1 MEQFLWLFPLGF
13 MVGTFG
19 TLIGAGGG
27 FILVPIL
34 LLLYPDKS
42 PETITSISLAVVF
55 FNALSGSFAYAKMKR
70 IDYKSGMIFAI
81 ATIPGSILGACT
93 TSLIPRNIFN
103 GVFGI
108 LLLVASVFLMLKPK
122 NRKIM
127 EGEPP
132 KYYITRS
139 LNDVDGILHVF
150 SYNPVLGVIIS
161 VLVGYISSLLGI
173 GGGIIHVPVLIHAL
187 NFPVHIATATSHF
200 VLAVMSLS
208 GTVVHVASG
217 ILSKGIIQTVAL
229 SIGVLFGAQLGAR
242 LSNRF
247 HGVWIIRSLAIALG
261 LVGLRILIMAF

>member
-1 MEQFLWLFPLGF
+1 MEQFLWLLPLGF
-13 MVGTFG
+13 IVGTFG

-27 FILVPIL
+27 FILVPVL

-55 FNALSGSFAYAKMKR
+55 FNALSGSYAYARMKR
-70 IDYKSGMIFAI
+70 IDYKSGLIFAV
-81 ATIPGSILGACT
+81 ATIPGSILGAYT
-93 TSLIPRNIFN
+93 TSFIPRNIFD

-108 LLLVASVFLMLKPK
+108 LLIAASVFLMMKPK
-122 NRKIM
+122 NTKVI
-127 EGEPP
+127 EGEKP
-132 KYYITRS
+132 KNYIIRS
-139 LNDVDGILHVF
+139 ITDIDGVSYIF
-150 SYNPVLGVIIS
+150 SYNPVLGVVIS

-173 GGGIIHVPVLIHAL
+173 GGGIIHVPVLVHVL

-208 GTVVHVASG
+208 GTAVHVASG
-217 ILSKGIIQTVAL
+217 VLSKGVIQTIAL

-261 LVGLRILIMAF
+261 LVGIRIFIMAF